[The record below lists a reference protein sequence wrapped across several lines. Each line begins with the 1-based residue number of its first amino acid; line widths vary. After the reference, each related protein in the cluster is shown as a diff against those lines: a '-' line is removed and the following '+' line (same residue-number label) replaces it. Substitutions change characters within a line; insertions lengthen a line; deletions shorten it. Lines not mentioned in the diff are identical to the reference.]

1 MVTGFG
7 DLGRREITPG
17 RPSNPPEDLGGGEIT
32 TGRPPQEKRG
42 AGTVNYESEQTA
54 AELMNQV
61 LSLVRSGLREWLQG
75 LEPEEKDLANLKS
88 FLDTVVSGNTEGT
101 EGTAELET
109 MIQEAFKYIQQFG
122 IDNTGSRLLA
132 NLVVQIAVKLRKAVD
147 NIVFKPQLS
156 YETEKEFPEGLEKE
170 FLEGLEKEFLEGL
183 ILCIVKLILSVGPND
198 SEFRG
203 IKSGKYINH
212 PNKYIN
218 HPNNALSEVLD
229 FAAYIFLRKEEERAK
244 SLNNP
249 LELIGPISSLLEMTK
264 ELRPDELRPI
274 YSKILALTS
283 FMINELV
290 MENGDIDDLMKQLII
305 DWCINYFAEHED
317 TFDQFVNQLLN
328 WIPPHLVSKETLSK
342 ELSKRTS
349 ETGDTKY
356 SNMASRLNRNTGLEK
371 RIEGLQVEIAE
382 LRIKNLDLK
391 ERIAELEEEITGS
404 KRRNTR
410 LEEENERL
418 RRRIEELERMVQ
430 RLLERAGIQTDEE
443 E

>member
-170 FLEGLEKEFLEGL
+170 FLEGL

-203 IKSGKYINH
+203 
-212 PNKYIN
+212 
-218 HPNNALSEVLD
+218 
-229 FAAYIFLRKEEERAK
+229 
-244 SLNNP
+244 
-249 LELIGPISSLLEMTK
+249 
-264 ELRPDELRPI
+264 
-274 YSKILALTS
+274 
-283 FMINELV
+283 
-290 MENGDIDDLMKQLII
+290 
-305 DWCINYFAEHED
+305 
-317 TFDQFVNQLLN
+317 
-328 WIPPHLVSKETLSK
+328 
-342 ELSKRTS
+342 
-349 ETGDTKY
+349 
-356 SNMASRLNRNTGLEK
+356 
-371 RIEGLQVEIAE
+371 
-382 LRIKNLDLK
+382 
-391 ERIAELEEEITGS
+391 
-404 KRRNTR
+404 
-410 LEEENERL
+410 
-418 RRRIEELERMVQ
+418 
-430 RLLERAGIQTDEE
+430 
-443 E
+443 